1 MANSQNVTNSNN
13 LTPFNKSDNY
23 AATIQN
29 KNGSPK
35 SVNTNDIKF
44 VIEDQSQSIR
54 SKSVE
59 QKYDDI

>member
-1 MANSQNVTNSNN
+1 MANTHTVTNSNN

-23 AATIQN
+23 AATIRN

-44 VIEDQSQSIR
+44 VIED
-54 SKSVE
+54 KSPSS
-59 QKYDDI
+59 